1 MTLSDLASLGSFVS
15 GVAVLVSLVFLYFQ
29 LRQIGAQMV
38 QAEKNQ
44 RSLVTQGALGRSV
57 AQTNWIGEHGALF
70 VKAGAAPETL
80 TDEETLQITAFVR
93 TLLLNFQDYHHQRE
107 AGLIDAMSYNMSLTA
122 VRYWLS
128 VPALR
133 AIYRYRA
140 VYAPEVRQLVDSV
153 IKDAPLRPHESESA
167 NLRIALA
174 ELVKLPSVD
183 GLTSLPS
190 QGQK

>member
-29 LRQIGAQMV
+29 LRQIGKQMILT
-38 QAEKNQ
+38 EKSQ
-44 RSLVTQGALGRSV
+44 RALMTQGALGRSI
-57 AQTNWIGEHGALF
+57 AQTNWIGEHASLF
-70 VKAGAAPETL
+70 VKARGAPETL

-140 VYAPEVRQLVDSV
+140 VYAPEVRLLVDSA
-153 IKDAPLRPHESESA
+153 IKDAPLLTHESESE
-167 NLRIALA
+167 NLRIAMVELA
-174 ELVKLPSVD
+174 KVPPVG
-183 GLTSLPS
+183 GLTPLPS